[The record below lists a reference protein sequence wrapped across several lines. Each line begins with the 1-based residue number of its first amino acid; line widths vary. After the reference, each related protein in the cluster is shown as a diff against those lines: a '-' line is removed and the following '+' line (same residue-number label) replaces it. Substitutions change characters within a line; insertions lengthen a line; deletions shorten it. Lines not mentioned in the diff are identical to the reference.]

1 MSQEL
6 KEMLRSVLQEELKPV
21 YERLD
26 RFEQTLKRFIQ
37 LNSKEEWLLN
47 DLQFMKEST
56 HLTMSHLKA
65 KYDVLLDRIIEHEKE
80 ILNLKSRLP
89 N

>member
-6 KEMLRSVLQEELKPV
+6 KALLRSVLKEELQPI
-21 YERLD
+21 YERLE
-26 RFEQTLKRFIQ
+26 FVEQTLKHLTQ
-37 LNSKEEWLLN
+37 LTSKEEWLLN
-47 DLQFMKEST
+47 DLQLMKQST
-56 HLTMSHLKA
+56 HLTMSHLKV

-80 ILNLKSRLP
+80 ILNLKTRLP

>member
-1 MSQEL
+1 ML
-6 KEMLRSVLQEELKPV
+6 KEELQPIHEQL
-21 YERLD
+21 ERV
-26 RFEQTLKRFIQ
+26 EQTLQHLMQ

-47 DLQFMKEST
+47 DLQLMKEST
-56 HLTMSHLKA
+56 HLTMSHLKV

-80 ILNLKSRLP
+80 ILNLKTRLP